1 MLSIIKYAF
10 VGSVGVA
17 AGILIGQ
24 YAEPIAVIEH
34 ARTAPPIEISANSD
48 SPGVQANNRVLIKRP
63 FSFAAPTKTDD
74 AKDVVKNERPKAL
87 EFIDGVSVDLYG
99 TSEFEQASAKFG
111 DWLASSEYPARDI
124 LSYLSSNAGD
134 DQKYLLEYLVSAKYH
149 AGLDLDIVNELGS
162 AQESDVQEWA
172 SILQLVPITSSEG
185 RDALIDVLPSLG
197 NKDLVAASISAV
209 TPSLISPIE
218 RDTLLSSLST
228 YADSDDATVRT
239 AALGTLGSWSATD
252 YSYIFE
258 EALVS
263 DDDDR
268 IQSVLSAVKSG
279 SFITPPMQS
288 QLFSILGDSA
298 KPMHLRHAVFD
309 TLAHA
314 QLSEEEYW
322 QYYDFSENQ
331 VEPVNTQ

>member
-1 MLSIIKYAF
+1 VLSIIKYAF

-124 LSYLSSNAGD
+124 LSYLSSNAG
-134 DQKYLLEYLVSAKYH
+134 
-149 AGLDLDIVNELGS
+149 
-162 AQESDVQEWA
+162 
-172 SILQLVPITSSEG
+172 
-185 RDALIDVLPSLG
+185 
-197 NKDLVAASISAV
+197 
-209 TPSLISPIE
+209 
-218 RDTLLSSLST
+218 
-228 YADSDDATVRT
+228 RT
-239 AALGTLGSWSATD
+239 G
-252 YSYIFE
+252 
-258 EALVS
+258 
-263 DDDDR
+263 
-268 IQSVLSAVKSG
+268 
-279 SFITPPMQS
+279 
-288 QLFSILGDSA
+288 
-298 KPMHLRHAVFD
+298 LRHR
-309 TLAHA
+309 
-314 QLSEEEYW
+314 
-322 QYYDFSENQ
+322 
-331 VEPVNTQ
+331 